1 MVKKQKYQMKVVP
14 SSKKIKHGN
23 RYNKN
28 RLKMIKTS
36 LNIPIRLSLH
46 DFRKVMSVN
55 PTESCLDCG
64 TPLEL
69 TLAGQKKK
77 PCHKCG
83 AYRRKREYL

>member
-1 MVKKQKYQMKVVP
+1 
-14 SSKKIKHGN
+14 
-23 RYNKN
+23 
-28 RLKMIKTS
+28 MIET
-36 LNIPIRLSLH
+36 IPIIPICLSSH
-46 DFRKVMSVN
+46 NFRKFMSIN

-77 PCHKCG
+77 PCPKCG